1 MSTAVTLPAGTI
13 IGLATFITYLIGY
26 PGKAGSLAAQTQA
39 STAALITL
47 LIGAVWVLAVV
58 ARPYQWWRIA
68 LVAASAIG
76 YLVIFALPLAREKF
90 MLDPSNVT
98 LTATAVLIGLVAATL
113 IEASWWIQG
122 RVLGEPRL
130 LWRANDESVN

>member
-1 MSTAVTLPAGTI
+1 M
-13 IGLATFITYLIGY
+13 
-26 PGKAGSLAAQTQA
+26 
-39 STAALITL
+39 
-47 LIGAVWVLAVV
+47 LAVV

-68 LVAASAIG
+68 LVLAAAAA

-90 MLDPSNVT
+90 MLYPANLKVT
-98 LTATAVLIGLVAATL
+98 AGSVLIGLVAAAL

-130 LWRANDESVN
+130 LWRAND